1 MGKSLMV
8 WVCVFG
14 LVTVTGYYLIVDHLP
29 SLQVLT
35 PAKRMNVQDGVD
47 PNFYVFL
54 AFGQS
59 NMEGFSPYEAQ
70 DQQTSERFLMMAAVD
85 CPELNRVQGSWYPA
99 AAPITRCNTG
109 ISPVDYFGKTLIA
122 KLPSH
127 IKVGVINVSV
137 GGTRIELF
145 DEDERASYLQDSPDW
160 LKNTASHYN
169 DSPYDR
175 LVSLAKEAQKKGV
188 IKGILLH
195 QGESNTGDA
204 MWPMKVKK
212 VYDRLLRDLNLP
224 QDSVPIL
231 AGEVVGEAQG
241 GKCASMNPIIQSLPT
256 YIPKAYVISSQDC
269 EAIDDGLHFS
279 TAGYRKLGSRYGEQ
293 MLDVLTKLN

>member
-1 MGKSLMV
+1 MV
-8 WVCVFG
+8 WAFVFG
-14 LVTVTGYYLIVDHLP
+14 LVTVTGYYLIADNKP
-29 SLQVLT
+29 SFLVFTTELGT
-35 PAKRMNVQDGVD
+35 GVQDDID

-59 NMEGFSPYEAQ
+59 NMEGFSPYEPK
-70 DQQTSERFLMMAAVD
+70 DQETSERFLMMAAVD
-85 CPELNRVQGSWYPA
+85 CPELERVQGKWYQA
-99 AAPITRCNTG
+99 SAPITRCNTG
-109 ISPVDYFGKTLIA
+109 ISPADYFGKTLVA

-145 DEDERASYLQDSPDW
+145 DEDERESYLQNSPDW

-175 LVSLAKEAQKKGV
+175 LLSLAKEAQKKGV

-212 VYDRLLRDLNLP
+212 VYDRLLQDLNLP
-224 QDSVPIL
+224 LDSVPLL
-231 AGEVVGEAQG
+231 AGEVVGEEQG
-241 GKCASMNPIIQSLPT
+241 GKCASMNPIIQSLPR
-256 YIPKAYVISSQDC
+256 YIPKAYVISSKDC

-279 TAGYRKLGSRYGEQ
+279 TAGYRELGSRYGVQ
-293 MLDVLTKLN
+293 MLELLNELY